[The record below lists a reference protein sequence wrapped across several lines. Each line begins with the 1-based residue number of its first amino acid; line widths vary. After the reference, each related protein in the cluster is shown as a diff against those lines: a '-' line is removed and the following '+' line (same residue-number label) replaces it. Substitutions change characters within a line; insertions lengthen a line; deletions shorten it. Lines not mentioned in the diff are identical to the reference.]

1 MSRLDVGGGRPEASL
16 RGLSTRDRSVFWE
29 GFVAT
34 RPGVDYAKGNNFS
47 RWRAVPGTGL
57 NIALY
62 ITNRSVG
69 LFVRGPR
76 GVPLSATRVDLRAR
90 TAELESALGARLD
103 DEAPLL
109 RNFRLPATDTSCWP
123 MAYDWLRDNEAEYMA
138 VLLPKPGRK
147 RATRA

>member
-1 MSRLDVGGGRPEASL
+1 M
-16 RGLSTRDRSVFWE
+16 RGLSARDRSLFWE

-34 RPGVDYAKGNNFS
+34 RPGVYYAKGNNFS

-69 LFVRGPR
+69 LFVRGAR
-76 GVPLSATRVDLRAR
+76 GVPLSATRAD
-90 TAELESALGARLD
+90 LESRAAALEKRLGASLR

-123 MAYDWLRDNEAEYMA
+123 MAYDWLADNEADYLK
-138 VLLPKPGRK
+138 VLTLKAARGK
-147 RATRA
+147 AGA